1 MQIINRKKQQ
11 GAVLLWSMV
20 ILLVLLILSVATM
33 QMTGLDTRIAGN
45 EMTRMLVFQS
55 AESGIE
61 RTANMFRLDQASQTA
76 NRTITVNNLQDD
88 VDTGGGI
95 QQTLTAATIALE
107 PAFSHITCPAI
118 EGLANSFEATS
129 ESNQVVCQVYTVD
142 TSARLPGTGA
152 MGRHALGLIK
162 IVPAID
168 GNR

>member
-1 MQIINRKKQQ
+1 MKTMKIKKQK
-11 GAVLLWSMV
+11 GVVLLWSMV
-20 ILLVLLILSVATM
+20 ILLVLLILSVAAM

-61 RTANMFRLDQASQTA
+61 RTANMFRLDQASQA
-76 NRTITVNNLQDD
+76 VNRTMTVNNLQDD

-95 QQTLTAATIALE
+95 QQTLTNSIIALD
-107 PAFSHITCPAI
+107 PDLSRMTCPAMA
-118 EGLANSFEATS
+118 GLANSFEATS
-129 ESNQVVCQVYTVD
+129 ESNQVACQLYTVD
-142 TSARLPGTGA
+142 SVARLPGTGA
-152 MGRHALGLIK
+152 MGEHALGLIK